1 MKLFKLHYIYIFN
14 KPIIILSILIILLSM
29 FLYIISAENIE
40 VQNSLNSVF
49 TYNELIYSYSKVII
63 IIITIIIVCYSFLSD
78 NDYYRIYAYSS
89 KNSNNKFFMS
99 KIMVLISYIFFITLS
114 ELVIA
119 SVTSIIFFN
128 GINVNL
134 YELFINILVLSLF
147 YMAVSTLFI
156 VIFDYYYIIILV
168 FIIYLTFDSLEI
180 NNVLTNNV
188 FLSLFMFIVLFIYS
202 IYIYNKKDII
212 A

>member
-78 NDYYRIYAYSS
+78 NDYYRIYVYSS
-89 KNSNNKFFMS
+89 KHSNNKFFMS
-99 KIMVLISYIFFITLS
+99 KIMVLISYIFFIILS

>member
-1 MKLFKLHYIYIFN
+1 
-14 KPIIILSILIILLSM
+14 
-29 FLYIISAENIE
+29 
-40 VQNSLNSVF
+40 
-49 TYNELIYSYSKVII
+49 
-63 IIITIIIVCYSFLSD
+63 
-78 NDYYRIYAYSS
+78 
-89 KNSNNKFFMS
+89 MS
-99 KIMVLISYIFFITLS
+99 KIMVLISYIIFIILS

-134 YELFINILVLSLF
+134 YELFIDILVLSLF